1 MNTNFVLVNIML
13 DKNRTRITLMKR
25 GFTRIFYKN
34 LRKSA
39 HFRVI
44 SVLFTHGPLFKM
56 FLTNTNEHEFA
67 RIELIVLGTK

>member
-13 DKNRTRITLMKR
+13 DKNRTLMKR